1 MKIGITSALSAAGV
15 LAAGVAA
22 FTLNSAVL
30 SSPGTG
36 VSDDAARAAAL
47 GAAPATDTGT
57 GGSTSAGNVSSAASP
72 GTPVTANSTVISP
85 DVTSYRVGNAGTVV
99 VDSADG
105 TIKVTDVV
113 PAAGW
118 TAEPARTAPDGTVKV
133 HFNKGSE
140 RLELFASLVAGKVT
154 VTVVNETPVAPVNPG
169 APAPGQ
175 GTVPAAGSG
184 TKPSVPWG
192 GGDDDDDHEDDEDDD
207 HEDDEDDDDHGPGH
221 HDEDEDDD

>member
-1 MKIGITSALSAAGV
+1 MKIGITTALSAAGV

-47 GAAPATDTGT
+47 GTAPASAGT
-57 GGSTSAGNVSSAASP
+57 GAGSAPADNVSSAASS
-72 GTPVTANSTVISP
+72 GTPVTANSTVIS
-85 DVTSYRVGNAGTVV
+85 DTVTSYRVGTAGTVV
-99 VDSADG
+99 IDSAAG

-133 HFNKGSE
+133 HFNRGAE
-140 RLELFASLVAGKVT
+140 RVELFASLEAGKVT
-154 VTVVNETPVAPVNPG
+154 VSVVNETPAVGTGSVL
-169 APAPGQ
+169 PAPGQ
-175 GTVPAAGSG
+175 GTVPAAGAG
-184 TKPSVPWG
+184 PKPTVPWG
-192 GGDDDDDHEDDEDDD
+192 GGDDDDEDDDHDDDHDEDHHGDDDDRDHHDDDEDDD
-207 HEDDEDDDDHGPGH
+207 
-221 HDEDEDDD
+221 

>member
-1 MKIGITSALSAAGV
+1 MKIGITTALSAAGV

-47 GAAPATDTGT
+47 GTAPAAAGT
-57 GGSTSAGNVSSAASP
+57 GGSAPAGNVSSAASP

-85 DVTSYRVGNAGTVV
+85 DVTSYKVGTAGTVV
-99 VDSADG
+99 IDSADG

-154 VTVVNETPVAPVNPG
+154 VTVVNETPSASVNPG

-175 GTVPAAGSG
+175 GTEPAAGVG
-184 TKPSVPWG
+184 PRPTVPWSDN
-192 GGDDDDDHEDDEDDD
+192 DDD
-207 HEDDEDDDDHGPGH
+207 H
-221 HDEDEDDD
+221 HDEDEDDDHHDHHDEDEDDD

>member
-1 MKIGITSALSAAGV
+1 MKIGITTALSAAGV

-47 GAAPATDTGT
+47 GTAPAAATGT
-57 GGSTSAGNVSSAASP
+57 GGSAPAGNVSSAASP

-85 DVTSYRVGNAGTVV
+85 DVTSYKVGTAGTVV
-99 VDSADG
+99 IDSADG

-154 VTVVNETPVAPVNPG
+154 VTVVNETTVAPVNPVNPG
-169 APAPGQ
+169 APAPGH

-192 GGDDDDDHEDDEDDD
+192 GGDDDDD
-207 HEDDEDDDDHGPGH
+207 DHGPEH

>member
-1 MKIGITSALSAAGV
+1 MKIGITTALSAAGV

-47 GAAPATDTGT
+47 GTAPAAATGT
-57 GGSTSAGNVSSAASP
+57 GSSAPAGNVSSAASP

-85 DVTSYRVGNAGTVV
+85 DVTSYKVGTAGTVV
-99 VDSADG
+99 IDSADG

-154 VTVVNETPVAPVNPG
+154 VTVVNETAVAPVNPVNPG

-175 GTVPAAGSG
+175 GTLPAAGSG

-192 GGDDDDDHEDDEDDD
+192 GGDDDDDD
-207 HEDDEDDDDHGPGH
+207 HEDDEDDDHGPGH

>member
-1 MKIGITSALSAAGV
+1 MKIGITTALSAAGV

-47 GAAPATDTGT
+47 GTAPAAAAGTGT
-57 GGSTSAGNVSSAASP
+57 GSSAPAGNVSSAASP

-85 DVTSYRVGNAGTVV
+85 DVTSYKVGTAGTVV
-99 VDSADG
+99 IDSADG

-184 TKPSVPWG
+184 TKPTVPWG
-192 GGDDDDDHEDDEDDD
+192 GGDDDDDDHDDD
-207 HEDDEDDDDHGPGH
+207 HEDDDDDHGPGH